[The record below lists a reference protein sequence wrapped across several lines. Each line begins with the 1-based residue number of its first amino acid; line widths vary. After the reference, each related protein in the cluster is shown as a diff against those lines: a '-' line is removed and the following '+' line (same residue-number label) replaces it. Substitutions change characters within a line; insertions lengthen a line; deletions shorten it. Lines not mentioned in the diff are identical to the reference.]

1 MPQVSCCSSQVFCAG
16 RASRLEASEP
26 MEVEE
31 LAAAEE
37 AVVATAVGGAPA
49 AVGAEAVAA
58 GVNRRCKSEE
68 AGWS

>member
-37 AVVATAVGGAPA
+37 AVVATAVVATAVVEA
-49 AVGAEAVAA
+49 AAAAEAV
-58 GVNRRCKSEE
+58 NRRFKSQE